1 MERTEIREGLIVAED
16 DLEHVI
22 TFAVSVSARVRHSNR
37 FMDLARRID
46 ALIAE
51 YDEILEPLVETT
63 TTELLDTERLP
74 N

>member
-1 MERTEIREGLIVAED
+1 MTDE

-22 TFAVSVSARVRHSNR
+22 TYEVSVSARVRHSDR
-37 FMDLARRID
+37 FVELARRID

-51 YDEILEPLVETT
+51 YDEILEPGTETT
-63 TTELLDTERLP
+63 TTELLDTERLA